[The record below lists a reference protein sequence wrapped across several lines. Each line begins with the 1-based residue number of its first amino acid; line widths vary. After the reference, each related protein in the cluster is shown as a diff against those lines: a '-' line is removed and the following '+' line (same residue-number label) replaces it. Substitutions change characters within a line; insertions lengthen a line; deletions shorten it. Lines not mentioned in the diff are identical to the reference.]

1 METFWFAALSG
12 MLTMYVLLD
21 GFDFGVGMLHL
32 VAARTDA
39 ERRTMLAAI
48 GPIWNGNEVW
58 LIAGG
63 GLLFFAFPQAYA
75 SGFSGFYLAL
85 ILVLWLLMFR
95 GLAIEL
101 RSHFEHPVWRTFWD
115 ACFSVSS
122 LLLAVVFG
130 AALGNLIRGVPLN
143 SEGYFFVALWT
154 DFLPGRNPGILDW
167 FTVLLGLTTMVLLT
181 VHGAAYLTMK
191 TSGELVERVW
201 FVARRAGWL
210 AAGLLVLVVAA
221 LPFVQPGLRGNYDD
235 HPMGYVFPLAGLA
248 GLVFLLLCLGKR
260 RPGPAFMSSCV
271 MIAGF
276 LASVAWGMFPHLLIA
291 TTNPA
296 HSLTAFNA
304 AASPYGLRV
313 GVGWFAFGIA
323 LALTYTFIAHR
334 TFWGKVPTGLSPAD
348 RQEPH

>member
-12 MLTMYVLLD
+12 MLTIYVLLD

-32 VAARTDA
+32 IAARTDA
-39 ERRTMLAAI
+39 ERRMMLAAI

-75 SGFSGFYLAL
+75 AGFSGFYLAL

-101 RSHFEHPVWRTFWD
+101 RSHFEHPVWRSFWD
-115 ACFSVSS
+115 ASFSVAS
-122 LLLAVVFG
+122 LALAVVFG

-143 SEGYFFVALWT
+143 GEGYFFVALWT

-167 FTVLLGLTTMVLLT
+167 FTVLLGLTSMVLLT
-181 VHGAAYLTMK
+181 VHGATYLTMK
-191 TSGELVERVW
+191 TGGELVERVW
-201 FVARRAGWL
+201 SVAGRAGWL
-210 AAGLLVLVVAA
+210 AAGLLCFVVAA
-221 LPFVQPGLRGNYDD
+221 LPFVQPGLRDNYDD
-235 HPMGYVFPLAGLA
+235 HPVGYTFPLVGLA
-248 GLVFLLLCLGKR
+248 GLVLLLLNLR
-260 RPGPAFMSSCV
+260 RRQAGPAFMSSCV

-313 GVGWFAFGIA
+313 GAWWFAFGIA
-323 LALTYTFIAHR
+323 LALTYTIIAHR
-334 TFWGKVPTGLSPAD
+334 AFGGRVPMGGSPAD
-348 RQEPH
+348 RQGTH